1 MYLFKILGGN
11 KMEASNY
18 RTKLIFFLGALGG
31 LLYGYDTGVISGALL
46 FIKNDIPLTH
56 ITEGLVVSSMLVGA
70 IFGSGA
76 SGPLSDKLGRRKL
89 VFIISIVFIIGAL
102 ILSFAQSMIVLVI
115 GRFIIGLAVGG
126 STAIVPVY
134 LSEMAPTDT
143 RGSLSS
149 LNQLMITI
157 GILASYLVNYAF
169 ADMEAWRWMVG
180 LAVVPSVILMIGVY
194 FMPES
199 PRWLLE
205 HKSEKAARKVMAIT
219 RKQGEIDKEIDE
231 MKEIIHISES
241 TWTVLKSIWL
251 RPVLVIGCIFALLQQ
266 IIGINA
272 IIYYAPTIFSQAGLG
287 DATAILGTVGIGS
300 VNVIVT
306 IFAIMI
312 MDKIDRKK
320 LLITGNIGMVSSL
333 LIMATLVWTIGL
345 DSTVS
350 AWIIVA
356 CLTMF
361 IVFFA
366 FTWGPILW
374 IVLPELFPMRARG
387 AATGI
392 ATLSLSIGSLLVA
405 QFFPMLTS
413 VMGIEQ
419 VFLIFA
425 VIGIFAMIFVIK
437 YLPETRGRSL
447 EEIEVDLRNRTS
459 SVALS
464 KID

>member
-56 ITEGLVVSSMLVGA
+56 ITKGLVVSSMLVGA

-345 DSTVS
+345 DSTVG

>member
-205 HKSEKAARKVMAIT
+205 HKSEKAARKVMTIT

-345 DSTVS
+345 DSTVG

>member
-1 MYLFKILGGN
+1 
-11 KMEASNY
+11 MEASNY

-46 FIKNDIPLTH
+46 FIKNDIPLTSF
-56 ITEGLVVSSMLVGA
+56 TEGLVVSSMLVGA

-89 VFIISIVFIIGAL
+89 VFIIAIVFILGAL
-102 ILSFAQSMIVLVI
+102 ILSFAQSMVILVI

-169 ADMEAWRWMVG
+169 ADAEAWRWMVG
-180 LAVVPSVILMIGVY
+180 LAVVPSIILMAGVY

-205 HKSEKAARKVMAIT
+205 HRSEKAARKVMAIT
-219 RKQGEIDKEIDE
+219 RQQSEIDKEIDE

-241 TWTVLKSIWL
+241 TWTVLKSVWL
-251 RPVLVIGCIFALLQQ
+251 RPVLLIGCIFALLQQ

-345 DSTVS
+345 DSTVG

-361 IVFFA
+361 IIFFA

-405 QFFPMLTS
+405 QLFPILTS

-425 VIGIFAMIFVIK
+425 AIGILAMIFVIK

-459 SVALS
+459 
-464 KID
+464 